1 MCFKGFDTFFFIF
14 TFICFSAPGSAP
26 FKLLSHVNYMVVWWI
41 IKYIISFTQHS
52 VSLCFFLE
60 QTKNLVWSILFENL
74 SNFVYKIVIKQRIR
88 CRRELN
94 GIIPCKIQIN
104 KDQITYSRV
113 NVHFFAIWFKV
124 TLHVLDNGT
133 H

>member
-1 MCFKGFDTFFFIF
+1 M
-14 TFICFSAPGSAP
+14 
-26 FKLLSHVNYMVVWWI
+26 NYMVVWWI
-41 IKYIISFTQHS
+41 IKYIISFTQRS

-60 QTKNLVWSILFENL
+60 QTLFENL

-113 NVHFFAIWFKV
+113 NVHFFAVWFKV